1 MMEIFD
7 ALESE
12 VRSYC
17 RHFPTVFEKGEGYHL
32 IDENGRVY
40 IDFFSAAGAL
50 NYGHNHP
57 AMKKKLLEYIENN
70 GLTMSLDMATVAKR
84 EFISRF
90 NEVILKPRGMKYK
103 FQFTGPTGT
112 NAVEAAIKL
121 ARKETGRQT
130 VMFFFNAFHGM
141 SLGALSLTFNSMKR
155 AAAGVPLNHSV
166 AMPYCNTFGEAA
178 DTIEYMENFLKDAD
192 KRSTLPAA
200 AIVETIQGEGG
211 VNVASSEWLRRLEA
225 LLKKYEILL
234 IVDDIQMG
242 CGRTGDFFSFEAAEI
257 QPDIIVLS
265 KSLSGFGQ
273 PFSLVLLRPEIDI
286 WDPGEHCGTFRGNN
300 LAFVTAAEALRYWE
314 TDDFSREIGRKSEII
329 SNWLKEFFEKR
340 SQKLKEIRGRG
351 FIWGIDCGSGGIA
364 GNVSREAFERGLI
377 IETSGRESQVV
388 KLMPALIIDDSGLN
402 KGLDIIGQ
410 SVDAVL

>member
-32 IDENGRVY
+32 IDEKGRGY

-57 AMKKKLLEYIENN
+57 AMKKKLLEYIEKN
-70 GLTMSLDMATVAKR
+70 GIAMGLDMATVAKR
-84 EFISRF
+84 EFIVRF
-90 NEVILKPRGMKYK
+90 NEVILKPRGMTYK
-103 FQFTGPTGT
+103 FQFTGPTGS

-166 AMPYCNTFGEAA
+166 AMPYCNTFGEAE
-178 DTIEYMENFLKDAD
+178 DTIDYMEKFLKNAD
-192 KRSTLPAA
+192 KRSELPGA

-211 VNVASSEWLRRLEA
+211 VNVATAEWLQRLDS
-225 LLKKYEILL
+225 LLKKYGILL
-234 IVDDIQMG
+234 IVDDIQVG
-242 CGRTGDFFSFEAAEI
+242 CGRTGDFFSFELSGI
-257 QPDIIVLS
+257 QPDIIILS
-265 KSLSGFGQ
+265 KSLSGFGL
-273 PFSLVLLRPEIDI
+273 PFSLVLIKPEIDI

-314 TDDFSREIGRKSEII
+314 TDDFSKEIVRKSEILHQ
-329 SNWLKEFFEKR
+329 WLKEFFEKR
-340 SQKLKEIRGRG
+340 SQKLNEIRGRG
-351 FIWGIDCGSGGIA
+351 FIWGIDCGSGEIA
-364 GNVSREAFERGLI
+364 GRVSREAFERGLI
-377 IETSGRESQVV
+377 IETAGRESHVV
-388 KLMPALIIDDSGLN
+388 KVMPPLIIDETGLK
-402 KGLDIIGQ
+402 KGLGIIQ
-410 SVDAVL
+410 ESVDAVL